1 MPRETKEQRLA
12 REAQEEQ
19 ARMEEFTKAYPGRLM
34 DALRRATFQGMEIT
48 VMTND
53 EFRVCGENDDGE
65 TEKYCLPHSVR
76 YVEFVG
82 MLDGLEN
89 YLQRGDTKK
98 AEADRNAKIR
108 VVAIGKLT
116 PEEKNVLGL

>member
-1 MPRETKEQRLA
+1 MPRESKEQRLA
-12 REAQEEQ
+12 REEQEKQ
-19 ARMEEFTKAYPGRLM
+19 ARMEEFAKAYPGRLM
-34 DALRRATFQGMEIT
+34 DALRRASLCGMNIT
-48 VMTND
+48 VTGR
-53 EFRVCGENDDGE
+53 EFEVCGDNDDGE

-82 MLDGLEN
+82 MLNELEN

-116 PEEKNVLGL
+116 PEEQDVLGL